1 MANLGFAKPN
11 SARTAKIR
19 ASGSPRT
26 RSKSRSKDKSTTKPN
41 RQSRAVS
48 LQNDRS
54 RYDRPW
60 WEDVLKQSSSPT
72 MKVGNSDRGGWW
84 RGTIKDTPAPGAYT
98 LKDFIQ
104 ERLGNPV
111 SQTYRFKGEGRMRKP
126 SPDQQ
131 PIVNQQVN
139 LGQPREYDSI
149 EKLKSREEP
158 NISPASY
165 NLMMPLLE
173 RVQSHNGVFR
183 SSVKRFP
190 TIYFTP
196 KEGPAPGQYD
206 VKYQVISQA
215 ITSSFQSKVP
225 RFFVSYSQTPGP
237 MTYSHNTQLSKGS
250 RLSSI

>member
-1 MANLGFAKPN
+1 T
-11 SARTAKIR
+11 S
-19 ASGSPRT
+19 
-26 RSKSRSKDKSTTKPN
+26 
-41 RQSRAVS
+41 
-48 LQNDRS
+48 
-54 RYDRPW
+54 
-60 WEDVLKQSSSPT
+60 
-72 MKVGNSDRGGWW
+72 
-84 RGTIKDTPAPGAYT
+84 DTPAPGAYT

-149 EKLKSREEP
+149 EKLKIIIIIVIYFLCIP
-158 NISPASY
+158 
-165 NLMMPLLE
+165 
-173 RVQSHNGVFR
+173 QSHFHPSPNPNLFNPYATHALNP
-183 SSVKRFP
+183 KQYLLLIIP
-190 TIYFTP
+190 IL